1 VQNFNHSGEIN
12 KGWLNRAL
20 SDFFLVVTVAQSG
33 AGSVGQSW
41 SGTVGQ
47 GWSGSIG
54 QSWSGG
60 NGFNNR
66 SGVGHYWGGSFNDWG
81 SSDNW
86 DSSLRDFVSVLVR
99 GGNWYSGLNSHGS
112 SDMGNWGGG
121 NVGNWGGGNVGNW
134 GSGQNWGRISQTE

>member
-1 VQNFNHSGEIN
+1 MYKISIIRGKIN

-86 DSSLRDFVSVLVR
+86 DSSLRDL
-99 GGNWYSGLNSHGS
+99 
-112 SDMGNWGGG
+112 
-121 NVGNWGGGNVGNW
+121 
-134 GSGQNWGRISQTE
+134 